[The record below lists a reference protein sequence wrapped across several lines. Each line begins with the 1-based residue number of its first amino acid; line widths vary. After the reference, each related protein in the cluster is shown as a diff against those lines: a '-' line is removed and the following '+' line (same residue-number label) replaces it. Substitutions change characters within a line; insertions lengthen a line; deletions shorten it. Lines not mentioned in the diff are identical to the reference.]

1 MAIEQNGTYSPS
13 ERIVSPGVFTREIDQ
28 SFLAQGVAAIGGV
41 VVAPFPKGPGFS
53 PTVVTSEGDLE
64 NIFGA
69 ADGTLYGP
77 VTAQQYLR
85 QQGQV
90 TVVRVGGLAGYTQE
104 HPIIISA
111 LPGTYGRYGD
121 MFTFTGS
128 LLNATVNP
136 NTDANGVFVISGS
149 LTATVDGG
157 FYNGET
163 IDFGQFYLN
172 TSGSLAGSG
181 GSGSVVGT
189 FGTASIGVVDGDT
202 GCFLS
207 FTSSIYNN
215 TASNVSFTG
224 SASPWGAARLFNYKI
239 ARIQGAC
246 GFELTI
252 QGTITGSVGPFNP
265 AVFTPSS
272 VSAEDDCGS
281 ASMVAGRDEVVLAV
295 LANTALDRGQNLY
308 GFSGS
313 LLTTSSYK
321 FGTTNSTYINGN
333 YILTLNEAH
342 ADANNNILS
351 SSYGSYEFSINEDS
365 PRYITNVFG
374 ADAKAGYY
382 PVATGQKLE
391 AAYLYK
397 IFKHRI
403 KNVYEEMIASGSWKI
418 SVTTKNTAMVFSD
431 GIEPAD
437 GTSTFDLTNA
447 YTPFIRSQK
456 TALFTS
462 AVSGSTSSSVAY
474 DLFKVHTL
482 TDGTSANTAYKI
494 EISNVKS
501 AGSIPGSAYGSF
513 TLAVRSYSDT
523 DAKPVYLE
531 RFDNLNLDVNSANYV
546 ARRIG
551 DTYNYIDF
559 NGKILEFGDF
569 PQKSKY
575 VRIEMATSP
584 WPVEAIPFGFGPYAT
599 PIGGDFAR
607 LNKVPAMAYT
617 SASIYS
623 LQPGRY
629 ASGVVFQPAPAQA
642 DDELAALYPSGSTVG
657 PELDNKQY
665 FSAIPQGSDT
675 GANVAFDLET
685 VCGVSPLFVAAQE
698 VTNSK
703 KRKFILG
710 FQGGFDGQSPSVP
723 LLIGNDILPTNQQ
736 GLDCSTNVKR
746 GTYAYKQA
754 VAALSNADEFDFNL
768 ITTPGI
774 NYNYHPAVATAV
786 VDMCERRGDAFY
798 IMDIAPNQTAGAS
811 AIQNVVDLAGQ
822 FDTNYAATYYPWV
835 KVTETNSNK
844 IMPVPPSVVMMSVYA
859 ANDKV
864 SAEWFAPAG
873 LNRGGIPTAV
883 SVADRL
889 THTERDTLY
898 EGHVNPIA
906 AFPGQGV
913 VAWGQKTLQRNP
925 SALDRVNVRRLLI
938 ALKKFIAS
946 SSRFLVFEQNVA
958 TTRQRFLN
966 IVNPYL
972 ESVQQRSGVY
982 AFKVV
987 MDDSNNTPD
996 LVDRG
1001 ILYGQIYIQPT
1012 RTAEMI
1018 VLDFNV
1024 LPTGAAFPG
1033 A

>member
-28 SFLAQGVAAIGGV
+28 TFLAQGVAAIGGV

-64 NIFGA
+64 TIFGA

-90 TVVRVGGLAGYTQE
+90 TVVRVGGLAGYNQQKALLVTAVPGQYRRFQE
-104 HPIIISA
+104 NSVVS
-111 LPGTYGRYGD
+111 
-121 MFTFTGS
+121 GS
-128 LLNATVNP
+128 LLDATLYP
-136 NTDANGVFVISGS
+136 NSAPD
-149 LTATVDGG
+149 
-157 FYNGET
+157 
-163 IDFGQFYLN
+163 
-172 TSGSLAGSG
+172 
-181 GSGSVVGT
+181 
-189 FGTASIGVVDGDT
+189 SI
-202 GCFLS
+202 F
-207 FTSSIYNN
+207 
-215 TASNVSFTG
+215 
-224 SASPWGAARLFNYKI
+224 W
-239 ARIQGAC
+239 
-246 GFELTI
+246 
-252 QGTITGSVGPFNP
+252 ITGSVQVAFESGFYEGETLEIGTLSIKTFASSSTNLYGAVTASDGCLEYFRATASKEVGNENMPFRINGVAPWNNAHFPSGSVLTLRRIEGACDFELKIEGTLSGSYGAFNP
-265 AVFTPSS
+265 NSFIAGVGLT
-272 VSAEDDCGS
+272 EDGCGS
-281 ASMVAGRDEVVLAV
+281 ASLASGSDSVVLAV
-295 LANTALDRGQNLY
+295 LANSAYDRGQNLY

-313 LLTTSSYK
+313 LLATSSATQITADFSLALNTIY
-321 FGTTNSTYINGN
+321 TDINGN
-333 YILTLNEAH
+333 TA
-342 ADANNNILS
+342 S
-351 SSYGSYEFSINEDS
+351 SSYGTYQFSLDEESNK
-365 PRYITNVFG
+365 YITSVFG
-374 ADAKAGYY
+374 TDPKAGFYTV
-382 PVATGQKLE
+382 PAGQKIE
-391 AAYLYK
+391 AAYTYK
-397 IFKHRI
+397 NFKNRTKTI
-403 KNVYEEMIASGSWKI
+403 VEQMLASGSWKI
-418 SVTTKNTAMVFSD
+418 SIATRDALQFED
-431 GIEPAD
+431 GIDPSE

-447 YTPFIRSQK
+447 YTPFIRSQLI
-456 TALFTS
+456 AAFTG
-462 AVSGSTSSSVAY
+462 SGVSSSAAY
-474 DLFKVHTL
+474 DLFQVHTL

-501 AGSIPGSAYGSF
+501 PGSVPGTSYGTF

-523 DAKPVYLE
+523 DLKPVYLE
-531 RFDNLNLDVNSANYV
+531 RFDNLDLNPDSANYI

-551 DTYNYIDF
+551 DTYGYIDA
-559 NGKILEFGDF
+559 NGKVLEFGDY

-575 VRIEMATSP
+575 VRVEMATSP
-584 WPVEAIPFGFGPYAT
+584 WPVNAIPYGFGPYAT
-599 PIGGDFAR
+599 PIGGDYAR
-607 LNKVPAMAYT
+607 LGKVPAMQYT
-617 SASIYS
+617 SASIYN

-629 ASGVVFQPAPAQA
+629 ASGIVFQPAPAQA
-642 DDELAALYPSGSTVG
+642 DATLAALYPNGTSVG

-665 FSAIPQGSDT
+665 FAPIPAGAAV
-675 GANVAFDLET
+675 GANVAFDLEA
-685 VCGVSPLFVAAQE
+685 VCGVSPLYVASQE
-698 VTNSK
+698 ATNVK
-703 KRKFILG
+703 KRRFILG
-710 FQGGFDGQSPSVP
+710 FQGGFDGQSPSIP
-723 LLIGNDILPTNQQ
+723 LAIGGDISATNQQ
-736 GLDCSTNVKR
+736 GLDCSTNTSR

-754 VAALSNADEFDFNL
+754 IAALSNADEFDFNL

-774 NYNYHPAVATAV
+774 NYNYHPYVATAV

-798 IMDIAPNQTAGAS
+798 IMDIAQNQTAGAT

-844 IMPVPPSVVMMSVYA
+844 IMAVPPSVVMMSVYA

-946 SSRFLVFEQNVA
+946 SSRFLVFEQNVS

-1024 LPTGAAFPG
+1024 LPTGATFPG